1 MSPALLKSAGLFLG
15 ACAMP
20 YKPPSL
26 AGMKRL
32 VVASIAAALLVSG
45 AAPIFPAW
53 AQRNGNYPVTE
64 MNFDLW
70 CQEQANLPP
79 ERCDK
84 RTPEDN
90 AAFEAYRAKVEAYE
104 IPYLQQKQNA
114 ARLDRDIMRNDPVD
128 RPLSK
133 DPTPNQPNLNNPSTT
148 TPPRP

>member
-1 MSPALLKSAGLFLG
+1 MSPALLKGAGLFFLS
-15 ACAMP
+15 CPLP
-20 YKPPSL
+20 YKTPSL
-26 AGMKRL
+26 LGMKRL
-32 VVASIAAALLVSG
+32 VLASMTAAVLMSG
-45 AAPIFPAW
+45 PAI

-104 IPYLQQKQNA
+104 IPYLQQKANA
-114 ARLDRDIMRNDPVD
+114 ARMDRDMLRNDPVD
-128 RPLSK
+128 NPAVKDLGSQRP
-133 DPTPNQPNLNNPSTT
+133 DLNVPPVS

>member
-1 MSPALLKSAGLFLG
+1 
-15 ACAMP
+15 
-20 YKPPSL
+20 
-26 AGMKRL
+26 MKRFL
-32 VVASIAAALLVSG
+32 VASMAAAVLVCGLTPQS
-45 AAPIFPAW
+45 AL

-104 IPYLQQKQNA
+104 IPYLQQKANA
-114 ARLDRDIMRNDPVD
+114 ARLDRDILRNDPVD
-128 RPLSK
+128 HPPVKDITSRRPDLS
-133 DPTPNQPNLNNPSTT
+133 TSTT
-148 TPPRP
+148 IPPRP